1 MSGIFNTAKKD
12 EKVTDYIIAQVRDAI
27 MSGRLKPGNR
37 LASEKEL
44 TEEFR
49 VSKATLREA
58 LRGLETMGLIEIRQG
73 ATGGIFITEVNSQTL
88 MHSMMNFMHF
98 QSVSIREITML
109 RYMLEPH
116 IARIAAAKITDEE
129 IEQLKTYV
137 IDEASDTDAGAKKNA
152 RFHHYLS
159 RITNNSL
166 LILIVD
172 FIDNLLDGVKQSM
185 ELEPEFHKKIQAS
198 HRKIITCLAAR
209 NSEGAGRAMADDIVM
224 VGRIMSEKMGEESF
238 DPSRFDPH
246 VDTILRSLSG
256 NGGAKLL
263 QDLGS
268 ADMYLVVPR
277 EAGEGG
283 SQP

>member
-1 MSGIFNTAKKD
+1 MTGIFNTAKKD
-12 EKVTDYIIAQVRDAI
+12 EKVTDYIIGQVRDAI
-27 MSGRLKPGNR
+27 LSGRLKPGNR

-49 VSKATLREA
+49 VSKATLRES

-73 ATGGIFITEVNSQTL
+73 ATGGIFITEVNSKTL

-116 IARIAAAKITDEE
+116 IARMAAAKISDEE

-137 IDEASDTDAGAKKNA
+137 VDEESDLDAGARKNA
-152 RFHHYLS
+152 SFHHYLS
-159 RITNNSL
+159 RVTNNSL
-166 LILIVD
+166 LILIID
-172 FIDNLLDGVKQSM
+172 FIDNLLDEVKQSM
-185 ELEPEFHKKIQAS
+185 ELGAEFHKEIKDS
-198 HRKIITCLAAR
+198 HRKIIECLVKKD
-209 NSEGAGRAMADDIVM
+209 SEGAGRAMADDVVM

-238 DPSRFDPH
+238 DPSRFDPQ
-246 VDTILRSLSG
+246 VDTILRSLAGAGS
-256 NGGAKLL
+256 AKLL

-268 ADMYLVVPR
+268 ADMYLVVPH
-277 EAGEGG
+277 EGADT
-283 SQP
+283 SNR

>member
-1 MSGIFNTAKKD
+1 MAKRFDTAKKD
-12 EKVTDYIIAQVRDAI
+12 EKVTDYIISQVRDAI

-44 TEEFR
+44 TEEFQ

-58 LRGLETMGLIEIRQG
+58 LRSLETMGLIEIRQG
-73 ATGGIFITEVNSQTL
+73 ATGGIFLTEVNSQTL

-116 IARIAAAKITDEE
+116 IARLAALKITDNEL
-129 IEQLKTYV
+129 EQLKSYV
-137 IDEASDTDAGAKKNA
+137 DDGDLDNEASRKKNA
-152 RFHHYLS
+152 RFHHDLS
-159 RITNNSL
+159 RVTGNSL

-172 FIDNLLDGVKQSM
+172 FIDHLLDEMKQSLDLGTDFHI
-185 ELEPEFHKKIQAS
+185 EVQSSHKKILN
-198 HRKIITCLAAR
+198 CLLSKDA
-209 NSEGAGRAMADDIVM
+209 EGAGRAMADDVVM
-224 VGRIMSEKMGEESF
+224 VGTFMSEKMGEEAF
-238 DPSRFDPH
+238 DPSRFDPKI
-246 VDTILRSLSG
+246 DTILKTISG
-256 NGGAKLL
+256 GGSAKIL

-277 EAGEGG
+277 DKNGEA
-283 SQP
+283 ST